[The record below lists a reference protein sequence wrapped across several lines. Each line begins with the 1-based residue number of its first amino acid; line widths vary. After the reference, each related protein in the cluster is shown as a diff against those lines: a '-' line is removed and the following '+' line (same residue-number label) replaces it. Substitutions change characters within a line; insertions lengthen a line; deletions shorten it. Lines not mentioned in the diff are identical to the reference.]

1 MDGYSLCVT
10 TFDVSVATAL
20 TSDSKAPGAIFF
32 AIPVERCGMRD
43 LDETDMEILRLL
55 GEDARRP
62 YSEIAEAV
70 GLSGPAVSD
79 RVERLEEAGVIEGF
93 TVDVDQSQLRAGIP
107 VFVQA
112 TVPAADV
119 DDCKATIADADAVE
133 HVFVTADGECW
144 FYARAQVRQVREWL
158 QGLLP
163 DADGVDYDVTLVDD
177 AEWTPSLEGT
187 AFALTCAEC
196 GNTVDSEGEST
207 RIDGEVYHI
216 CCPSCASRFRGR
228 YDRLEEGV

>member
-1 MDGYSLCVT
+1 
-10 TFDVSVATAL
+10 
-20 TSDSKAPGAIFF
+20 
-32 AIPVERCGMRD
+32 
-43 LDETDMEILRLL
+43 
-55 GEDARRP
+55 
-62 YSEIAEAV
+62 V

-196 GNTVDSEGEST
+196 GNTVDSEGSRPGSTARCTTSAVPPVRAGSEGGTTGSRRGSDLRSQRNES
-207 RIDGEVYHI
+207 
-216 CCPSCASRFRGR
+216 A
-228 YDRLEEGV
+228 

>member
-1 MDGYSLCVT
+1 
-10 TFDVSVATAL
+10 
-20 TSDSKAPGAIFF
+20 
-32 AIPVERCGMRD
+32 MRD

-79 RVERLEEAGVIEGF
+79 RVTRLEEAGVINRF
-93 TVDVDQSQLRAGIP
+93 TVDVDQSQLRAGVP
-107 VFVQA
+107 VFVRA

-119 DDCKATIADADAVE
+119 DDRRAAIADADAVE
-133 HVFVTADGECW
+133 HVFITADGEIW
-144 FYARAQVRQVREWL
+144 FYARAQVQRVRTWL
-158 QGLLP
+158 DGLLP
-163 DADGVDYDVTLVDD
+163 DVDGVDYDVTLMDD
-177 AEWTPSLEGT
+177 AEWTPSLDGT

-207 RIDGEVYHI
+207 RLEGEVYHF
-216 CCPSCASRFRGR
+216 CCPSCQSRFEDR